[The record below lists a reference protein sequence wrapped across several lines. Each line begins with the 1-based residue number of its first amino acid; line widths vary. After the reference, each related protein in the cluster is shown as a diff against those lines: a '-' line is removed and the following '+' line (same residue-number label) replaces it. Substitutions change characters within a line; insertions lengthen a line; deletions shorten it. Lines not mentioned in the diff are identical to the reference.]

1 MVVHVRPPHTAQV
14 SVAAVPE
21 PGEGDVLVDVSY
33 AGANFYD
40 ILMVQGKY
48 QVTKLLSIFIYSFYK
63 SNNK

>member
-1 MVVHVRPPHTAQV
+1 V

-21 PGEGDVLVDVSY
+21 PGDGEVLVDVAY

-48 QVTKLLSIFIYSFYK
+48 QVCCLPLFILYIFIYICFLIIPVFY
-63 SNNK
+63 